1 MNINRSRRVL
11 NLKIFS
17 AARRRVGGAILASAI
32 LLAGCTVVPKGEN
45 RLRRAAAIAG
55 KLFEKPY
62 ARRHLPPLSVN
73 ATSAQLVRYAVLN
86 NPVVEKAYWKW
97 RWEIEEIPQ
106 AGTQATTLVLN
117 AGTTL
122 QNGQASLANTILGA
136 SNASDDIRWP
146 SKLSVQ
152 ARAALQAARAA
163 GWRYRAE
170 IFSVRRA
177 VLTAWYEYALTA
189 VTWRLERDMKHL
201 LKAEAALLRAGIG
214 AGGRQPR
221 LWLAVQVRIDQHQA
235 VIVALHHQLALELA
249 ALNALLGRAAKAPLN
264 PPRAI
269 PHPDASGPA
278 ISDRRLLIL
287 AMRRNPELR
296 GLRRFVSAGRLSI
309 RRAKMQYIPNFDLG
323 LSTSL
328 DGAMQNFTGALLIP
342 ALRYEAIHASIAQA
356 RDRLRA
362 TRAALRGKKD
372 DLAARL
378 LIDIIALR
386 SDRRQLALF
395 AESILPRLKVIAAL
409 DRADYQQGATGV
421 QNQLETE
428 HMILG
433 VRETIADLQADQA
446 ERIADIDAV
455 IAAPLEPASSL
466 KGEPAPRS

>member
-1 MNINRSRRVL
+1 MNINRSRRAL
-11 NLKIFS
+11 NLKIFC
-17 AARRRVGGAILASAI
+17 AARRRIVGAILVSAI
-32 LLAGCTVVPKGEN
+32 LLAGCTVVPRGEN
-45 RLRRAAAIAG
+45 RLRRAAATAG

-62 ARRHLPPLSVN
+62 ARRHLPPPPVN

-86 NPVVEKAYWKW
+86 NPAVEKAYWKW
-97 RWEIEEIPQ
+97 RWAIEEIPQ
-106 AGTQATTLVLN
+106 AGTQATTLMLN

-136 SNASDDIRWP
+136 GNASDDIRWP

-163 GWRYRAE
+163 GWRYRSE
-170 IFSVRRA
+170 IFAVRRA
-177 VLTAWYEYALTA
+177 VLAAWYEYALTA

-201 LKAEAALLRAGIG
+201 LQAEAALLRAGIG
-214 AGGRQPR
+214 AGGRPPR
-221 LWLAVQVRIDQHQA
+221 QLPAVQVRIGQHQA

-249 ALNALLGRAAKAPLN
+249 ALNALLGRAADAPLN

-269 PHPDASGPA
+269 PNPGASGPV
-278 ISDRRLLIL
+278 ISARRLLFL

-328 DGAMQNFTGALLIP
+328 DGTMQNFTGALLVP
-342 ALRYEAIHASIAQA
+342 ALRYQAINASIAQA
-356 RDRLRA
+356 RDQLRA
-362 TRAALRGKKD
+362 TRAALRSAKVN
-372 DLAARL
+372 LAARL

-386 SDRRQLALF
+386 SESRQLALF
-395 AESILPRLKVIAAL
+395 TGNILPQLKVIAAL
-409 DRADYQQGATGV
+409 DRADYQQGATSV
-421 QNQLETE
+421 ENQLETE

-446 ERIADIDAV
+446 DRIADIDAV
-455 IAAPLEPASSL
+455 IAAPLEPTSA
-466 KGEPAPRS
+466 R